1 LGPESLV
8 AQGVEG
14 SDERISLLGF
24 WWIARRA
31 ADTVFLCFWQHEA
44 QGAVRRV
51 LDRAEAPIVGEVLR
65 LPWLSMSDLT
75 LTEKLLAG
83 IQAQQ
88 AGDLR
93 TAEAIYSQILAEFP
107 DQPDALHLL
116 GTVAQAKGEGE
127 WAAALIAEAI
137 ELNPHVA
144 LYHHNLG
151 VVYES
156 LGQLEKALPC
166 YRQSLSLDPKAYL
179 SALQAGKILVNLRR
193 SEEAIPLLGAL
204 LENPDPAAGI
214 PLAEVHFYLGMA
226 HREQGEHGPALA
238 HLEKAVALDPNLVQ
252 ARWLYHLYLP
262 AIYQDEQKLHSFRSR
277 FVEHLDRLIEETPLD
292 TQEQRQL
299 AFLGSSW
306 GTPHHLQYQG
316 YNDLELQKKYAQ
328 FVQRIVQ
335 SCYPNWQC
343 LPRQP
348 GDPLRVG
355 FVSAS
360 MRACSY
366 SRLSLGWVKYL
377 KASAEWPFQVFAYH
391 LDPRVDFMTEQY
403 RQYADVFRHIPTGFE
418 DAARQIL
425 QDQLDVLVYLEIGLS
440 PLILQLA
447 SLRLAPV
454 QCSTWAHPIT
464 SGLSTID
471 YFLSSDLME
480 PEDGQAHY
488 SETLVRLPRL
498 GTCFEKPVL
507 PPQRRYRQDF
517 GLHQDAVVYLTCQY
531 LGKYLPQYDYLFP
544 AIARQVPSAQ
554 FVFLALPN
562 AAIGRQFWQRL
573 SQAFSAWGLAIENH
587 CRLLPQLDHQDYLD
601 LNRCA
606 DVMLDSYGWSGGIT
620 TLEAV
625 AAGLP
630 VVTCPGRFLRGRH
643 TYAILKRMG
652 LELLI
657 APDLQRYE
665 ELAVQLGTDPQFRQ
679 QISQQIQQR
688 RDLLF
693 EDRDCVAALAH
704 FLRQAVWQK
713 LACHTLP
720 IEAS

>member
-1 LGPESLV
+1 
-8 AQGVEG
+8 
-14 SDERISLLGF
+14 
-24 WWIARRA
+24 
-31 ADTVFLCFWQHEA
+31 
-44 QGAVRRV
+44 
-51 LDRAEAPIVGEVLR
+51 
-65 LPWLSMSDLT
+65 MSDLT

-93 TAEAIYSQILAEFP
+93 TAEAIYSEILVEFP
-107 DQPDALHLL
+107 DQADALHLL
-116 GTVAQAKGEGE
+116 GTVAHAKGEGE

-137 ELNPHVA
+137 ELNPRVA

-156 LGQLEKALPC
+156 LGQLEKALSC
-166 YRQSLSLDPKAYL
+166 YRQSLSLNPKAYL
-179 SALQAGKILVNLRR
+179 SAFQAGKILVNLSRH
-193 SEEAIPLLGAL
+193 EEAISLLGSL
-204 LENPDPAAGI
+204 LENPDPLAGI
-214 PLAEVHFYLGMA
+214 PWAEVHFYLGIA
-226 HREQGEHGPALA
+226 HREQGEHSAALD
-238 HLEKAVALDPNLVQ
+238 HLEKAWTLDPNLVQ

-262 AIYQDEQKLHSFRSR
+262 AIYQDEQELHRFRLR
-277 FVEHLDRLIEETPLD
+277 FVEHLDRLIQETPLD
-292 TQEQRQL
+292 TPEQRRL

-306 GTPHHLQYQG
+306 GTPHLLQYQG
-316 YNDLELQKKYAQ
+316 YDDLELQKKYAQ
-328 FVQRIVQ
+328 FVQRIVKA
-335 SCYPNWQC
+335 SYPDWEY
-343 LPRQP
+343 LPRQARP
-348 GDPLRVG
+348 GDPIRVG

-377 KASAEWPFQVFAYH
+377 KASSKQPFQVFAYH
-391 LDPRVDFMTEQY
+391 LDPRVDFLTEQY
-403 RQYADVFRHIPTGFE
+403 RQHADVFRHIPTGFE
-418 DAARQIL
+418 EAARQIL

-440 PLILQLA
+440 PLMLQLA

-454 QCSTWAHPIT
+454 QCSTWAHPVT

-471 YFLSSDLME
+471 YFLSSGLME
-480 PEDGQAHY
+480 PENGQAHY

-517 GLHQDAVVYLTCQY
+517 GLPQEAVVYLTCQY

-544 AIARQVPSAQ
+544 AIARQVPRAQ

-562 AAIGRQFWQRL
+562 AAIGQRFWQRL
-573 SQAFSAWGLAIENH
+573 ASIFSSYGLAVEDH
-587 CRLLPQLDHQDYLD
+587 CRILPALDHQDYLD

-606 DVMLDSYGWSGGIT
+606 DIMLDSYGWSGGIT
-620 TLEAV
+620 TLEAI

-679 QISQQIQQR
+679 QIAQQIQER

-693 EDRDCVAALAH
+693 EDQDCVAALAH
-704 FLRQAVWQK
+704 FLRQAVCQK

>member
-1 LGPESLV
+1 
-8 AQGVEG
+8 
-14 SDERISLLGF
+14 
-24 WWIARRA
+24 
-31 ADTVFLCFWQHEA
+31 
-44 QGAVRRV
+44 
-51 LDRAEAPIVGEVLR
+51 
-65 LPWLSMSDLT
+65 MSDLT
-75 LTEKLLAG
+75 PTGKLLAG

-93 TAEAIYSQILAEFP
+93 TAEAIYSEILAEFP
-107 DQPDALHLL
+107 DQADALHLL

-137 ELNPHVA
+137 ALNPCVA

-156 LGQLEKALPC
+156 LGQLEKALSC
-166 YRQSLSLDPKAYL
+166 YRQSLRLNPKAYL

-193 SEEAIPLLGAL
+193 HQEAIPLLSSL

-214 PLAEVHFYLGMA
+214 PWAEVHFYLGMA
-226 HREQGEHGPALA
+226 HREQGEHSAALA
-238 HLEKAVALDPNLVQ
+238 HLEKAWTLDPNLVV

-262 AIYQDEQKLHSFRSR
+262 AFYQDEEELHRFRSR

-292 TQEQRQL
+292 TQEQRRL

-316 YNDLELQKKYAQ
+316 CDDLELQKKYAQ
-328 FVQRIVQ
+328 FVQRIVK
-335 SCYPNWQC
+335 SCYPNWHS
-343 LPRQP
+343 LPRQARP
-348 GDPLRVG
+348 GDPIRVG

-377 KASAEWPFQVFAYH
+377 KASSQWPFLVFAYH
-391 LDPRVDFMTEQY
+391 LDPRTDFMTEQY

-454 QCSTWAHPIT
+454 QCSTWAHPVT

-488 SETLVRLPRL
+488 SETLIRLPRL

-507 PPQRRYRQDF
+507 PQQKRHRGDF
-517 GLHQDAVVYLTCQY
+517 GLRQDAVVYLTCQY
-531 LGKYLPQYDYLFP
+531 LGKYLPQYDYLFA
-544 AIARQVPSAQ
+544 AIAQRVPNAQ

-562 AAIGRQFWQRL
+562 AAIAQHFWQRL
-573 SQAFSAWGLAIENH
+573 SRTFSAYGLSAEDH
-587 CRLLPQLDHQDYLD
+587 CLILPQLDHQDYLD

-606 DVMLDSYGWSGGIT
+606 DIMLDSYGWSGGIT

-652 LELLI
+652 LDLLI
-657 APDLQRYE
+657 AQDLQRYE

-704 FLRQAVWQK
+704 FLHQAVSQK

>member
-1 LGPESLV
+1 
-8 AQGVEG
+8 
-14 SDERISLLGF
+14 
-24 WWIARRA
+24 
-31 ADTVFLCFWQHEA
+31 
-44 QGAVRRV
+44 
-51 LDRAEAPIVGEVLR
+51 
-65 LPWLSMSDLT
+65 MSDLAPKD
-75 LTEKLLAG
+75 KLLAG

-116 GTVAQAKGEGE
+116 GTVAHAKGEGE

-137 ELNPHVA
+137 ELNPRVA

-652 LELLI
+652 LDLLI
-657 APDLQRYE
+657 AQDLQRYE
-665 ELAVQLGTDPQFRQ
+665 DLAVQLGRDPQFRQ

>member
-1 LGPESLV
+1 
-8 AQGVEG
+8 
-14 SDERISLLGF
+14 
-24 WWIARRA
+24 
-31 ADTVFLCFWQHEA
+31 
-44 QGAVRRV
+44 
-51 LDRAEAPIVGEVLR
+51 
-65 LPWLSMSDLT
+65 MSDLAPKD
-75 LTEKLLAG
+75 KLLAG

-652 LELLI
+652 LDLLI
-657 APDLQRYE
+657 AQDLQRYE
-665 ELAVQLGTDPQFRQ
+665 DLAVQLGRDPQFRQ

-688 RDLLF
+688 RNLLF

>member
-1 LGPESLV
+1 MSELTPT
-8 AQGVEG
+8 
-14 SDERISLLGF
+14 D
-24 WWIARRA
+24 
-31 ADTVFLCFWQHEA
+31 
-44 QGAVRRV
+44 RV
-51 LDRAEAPIVGEVLR
+51 
-65 LPWLSMSDLT
+65 
-75 LTEKLLAG
+75 LAG
-83 IQAQQ
+83 IRAQR
-88 AGDLR
+88 AGDLQ
-93 TAEAIYSQILAEFP
+93 TAEAIYLEILAEFP
-107 DQPDALHLL
+107 HHADALHLL
-116 GTVAQAKGEGE
+116 GTVAQARGESE

-137 ELNPHVA
+137 ELEPGVA

-156 LGQLEKALPC
+156 LSQWEKALSC
-166 YRQSLSLDPKAYL
+166 YQKSLSLNPKASL
-179 SALQAGKILVNLRR
+179 SAFQAGKILINLSRH
-193 SEEAIPLLGAL
+193 EEAIPLLNSL
-204 LENPDPAAGI
+204 LENSDLAGELS
-214 PLAEVHFYLGMA
+214 LAEVHFYLGMT

-238 HLEKAVALDPNLVQ
+238 HLEKAWTLDPNLVQ

-262 AIYQDEQKLHSFRSR
+262 AIYQDEQELHSFRSR

-292 TQEQRQL
+292 TQEQRRL

-306 GTPHHLQYQG
+306 GTPHYLQYQG
-316 YNDLELQKKYAQ
+316 HDDLELQKKYAQ
-328 FVQRIVQ
+328 FVQRIVKA
-335 SCYPNWQC
+335 CYPDWESS
-343 LPRQP
+343 PRQARP
-348 GDPLRVG
+348 GDPFRVG

-377 KASAEWPFQVFAYH
+377 KASSEWPFQVFAYH

-454 QCSTWAHPIT
+454 QCSTWAHPVT

-498 GTCFEKPVL
+498 GTCFERPVL

-517 GLHQDAVVYLTCQY
+517 GLRQDAVVYLTCQY

-562 AAIGRQFWQRL
+562 AAIAQHFWQRL
-573 SQAFSAWGLAIENH
+573 SRTFSAYGISAEDH
-587 CRLLPQLDHQDYLD
+587 CLILPQLDHQDYLD

-606 DVMLDSYGWSGGIT
+606 DIMLDSYGWSGGIT

-630 VVTCPGRFLRGRH
+630 VITCPGRFLRGRH

-652 LELLI
+652 LDLLI
-657 APDLQRYE
+657 AQDLQRYE
-665 ELAVQLGTDPQFRQ
+665 DLAVQLGRDPQFRQ

-704 FLRQAVWQK
+704 FLRQAVCQK

>member
-1 LGPESLV
+1 M
-8 AQGVEG
+8 A
-14 SDERISLLGF
+14 
-24 WWIARRA
+24 
-31 ADTVFLCFWQHEA
+31 
-44 QGAVRRV
+44 
-51 LDRAEAPIVGEVLR
+51 
-65 LPWLSMSDLT
+65 DLT
-75 LTEKLLAG
+75 PMDKLLAG

-93 TAEAIYSQILAEFP
+93 TAEAIYSEILAEFP
-107 DQPDALHLL
+107 DQADALHLL
-116 GTVAQAKGEGE
+116 GTVAQAKGDGE

-137 ELNPHVA
+137 AINPRVA

-151 VVYES
+151 VVHES
-156 LGQLEKALPC
+156 LGQLEKALSC
-166 YRQSLSLDPKAYL
+166 YRQSLSLDPKAFL
-179 SALQAGKILVNLRR
+179 SAFQAGKILVNLRR
-193 SEEAIPLLGAL
+193 PEEAIPLLGAL
-204 LENPDPAAGI
+204 LENPDPTAGI
-214 PLAEVHFYLGMA
+214 PWAEVHFYLGMA
-226 HREQGEHGPALA
+226 HRDQGEHAAALA

-262 AIYQDEQKLHSFRSR
+262 AIYRDEQELHSFRSR
-277 FVEHLDRLIEETPLD
+277 FVEHLDRLIQETPLD
-292 TQEQRQL
+292 TEEQRRL

-306 GTPHHLQYQG
+306 GTPHYLQYQG
-316 YNDLELQKKYAQ
+316 YDDLELQKKYAQ
-328 FVQRIVQ
+328 FVQRIVK
-335 SCYPNWQC
+335 SCYPDWHC

-348 GDPLRVG
+348 GDPIRVG

-377 KASAEWPFQVFAYH
+377 KASSDQLFQVFAYH
-391 LDPRVDFMTEQY
+391 LDPRVDFMTERY
-403 RQYADVFRHIPTGFE
+403 RQYADVFRHIPSGFE

-454 QCSTWAHPIT
+454 QCSTWAHPVT

-517 GLHQDAVVYLTCQY
+517 GLRQDAVVYLTCQY

-573 SQAFSAWGLAIENH
+573 SQTFSAWGLAIENH
-587 CRLLPQLDHQDYLD
+587 CHILPQLDHHDYLD

-606 DVMLDSYGWSGGIT
+606 DIMLDSYGWSGGIT

-630 VVTCPGRFLRGRH
+630 VITCPGRFLRGRH

-652 LELLI
+652 LDLLI
-657 APDLQRYE
+657 AQDLQRYE
-665 ELAVQLGTDPQFRQ
+665 DLAVQLGRDPQFRQ

-704 FLRQAVWQK
+704 FLHQAVSQK

>member
-1 LGPESLV
+1 V
-8 AQGVEG
+8 AQGIERVN
-14 SDERISLLGF
+14 ERIGLCGF
-24 WWIARRA
+24 WRGARRGV
-31 ADTVFLCFWQHEA
+31 DTVFVCFWQHEP
-44 QGAVRRV
+44 QG
-51 LDRAEAPIVGEVLR
+51 AEAPIVGKTLQ
-65 LPWLSMSDLT
+65 LPSLSMADLT
-75 LTEKLLAG
+75 PTDKLLAG

-93 TAEAIYSQILAEFP
+93 TAEAIYSEILAEFP
-107 DQPDALHLL
+107 DQADALHLL
-116 GTVAQAKGEGE
+116 GTVAHAKGEGE

-137 ELNPHVA
+137 ALNPRVA

-156 LGQLEKALPC
+156 LGQLEKALSC
-166 YRQSLSLDPKAYL
+166 YRQSLSLHPKAYL

-193 SEEAIPLLGAL
+193 HQEAIPLLSSL
-204 LENPDPAAGI
+204 LENPDPAVGI
-214 PLAEVHFYLGMA
+214 PLAELHFHLGMA
-226 HREQGEHGPALA
+226 HRDQGEHAAALA

-262 AIYQDEQKLHSFRSR
+262 AIYRDEQELHSFRSR
-277 FVEHLDRLIEETPLD
+277 FVEHLERLIQETPLD
-292 TQEQRQL
+292 TEEQRRL

-316 YNDLELQKKYAQ
+316 YDDLELQKKYAQ
-328 FVQRIVQ
+328 FVQRIVK
-335 SCYPNWQC
+335 SCYPNWHC

-348 GDPLRVG
+348 GDPIRVG

-366 SRLSLGWVKYL
+366 SRLSLGWVQYL
-377 KASAEWPFQVFAYH
+377 KASSDQPFQVFAYH
-391 LDPRVDFMTEQY
+391 LDPRVDFMTERY
-403 RQYADVFRHIPTGFE
+403 RQYADVFRHIPSGFE

-454 QCSTWAHPIT
+454 QCSTWAHPVT
-464 SGLSTID
+464 SGLSTVD
-471 YFLSSDLME
+471 YFLSSELME
-480 PEDGQAHY
+480 PEDGQKHY
-488 SETLVRLPRL
+488 SETLICLPRL

-507 PPQRRYRQDF
+507 PPQRRSRQDF
-517 GLHQDAVVYLTCQY
+517 GLRPEAVVYLTCQY
-531 LGKYLPQYDYLFP
+531 LGKYLPQYDDLFA
-544 AIARQVPSAQ
+544 AIAQRVPNAQ

-573 SQAFSAWGLAIENH
+573 AQAFSARGLAIENH
-587 CRLLPQLDHQDYLD
+587 CRILPQLDHHDYLD

-606 DVMLDSYGWSGGIT
+606 DLMLDSYGWSGGIT

-630 VVTCPGRFLRGRH
+630 VVTCPGQFLRGRH

-657 APDLQRYE
+657 AQDLQHYE
-665 ELAVQLGTDPQFRQ
+665 DLAVQLGRDPQFRHQIRQ
-679 QISQQIQQR
+679 QVQQR

-704 FLRQAVWQK
+704 FLRQAVRQGPT
-713 LACHTLP
+713 CHTLSGKP
-720 IEAS
+720 PAKGLVE

>member
-1 LGPESLV
+1 
-8 AQGVEG
+8 
-14 SDERISLLGF
+14 
-24 WWIARRA
+24 
-31 ADTVFLCFWQHEA
+31 
-44 QGAVRRV
+44 
-51 LDRAEAPIVGEVLR
+51 
-65 LPWLSMSDLT
+65 MSDLA

-93 TAEAIYSQILAEFP
+93 TAEAIYSEILVEFP
-107 DQPDALHLL
+107 DQADALHLL
-116 GTVAQAKGEGE
+116 GTVAHAKGEGE

-137 ELNPHVA
+137 ELNPRVA

-156 LGQLEKALPC
+156 LGQLEKALSC
-166 YRQSLSLDPKAYL
+166 YRQSLSLNPKAYL
-179 SALQAGKILVNLRR
+179 SAFQAGKILVNLGRH
-193 SEEAIPLLGAL
+193 EEAISLLGSL
-204 LENPDPAAGI
+204 LENPDPLAGI

-418 DAARQIL
+418 EAARQIL

-652 LELLI
+652 LDLLI
-657 APDLQRYE
+657 AQDLQRYE
-665 ELAVQLGTDPQFRQ
+665 ELAVQLGRDPQFRQ

>member
-1 LGPESLV
+1 
-8 AQGVEG
+8 
-14 SDERISLLGF
+14 
-24 WWIARRA
+24 
-31 ADTVFLCFWQHEA
+31 
-44 QGAVRRV
+44 
-51 LDRAEAPIVGEVLR
+51 
-65 LPWLSMSDLT
+65 MSDLAPKD
-75 LTEKLLAG
+75 KLLAG

-116 GTVAQAKGEGE
+116 GTVAHAKGEGE

-179 SALQAGKILVNLRR
+179 SAFQAGKILVNLRR

-299 AFLGSSW
+299 ALLGSSW

-652 LELLI
+652 LDLLI
-657 APDLQRYE
+657 AQDLQRYE
-665 ELAVQLGTDPQFRQ
+665 DLAVQLGRDPQFRQ
-679 QISQQIQQR
+679 QISQQIQER
-688 RDLLF
+688 RDLLL

-704 FLRQAVWQK
+704 FLRQAVCQK